1 MIWDP
6 EHECA
11 DRAELARLQLERLR
25 AVVARLYARV
35 PFYRQRLAG
44 AGLDPEAISTLED
57 LRRLPLTGKDDLR
70 RLYPFGLFA
79 TDPGEPVELHCSS
92 GTTGTATLV
101 GYTRT
106 DLEVWAEVMARTLA
120 AGGVRPGDLVHNAY
134 GYGLFTGGLGFHY
147 GALRLGAR
155 VLPISSGQTSR
166 QVRLL
171 RELGATVLAA
181 TPSYALHLA
190 EAVEE
195 AGVGRLPLRVGLL
208 GAEPWSEGMRAEIER
223 RLGLAA
229 VDVYG
234 LSEVI
239 GPGVACECAEGRQ
252 GLHINEDHFLAEVV
266 DPDSG
271 EVLPE
276 GETGELV
283 LSTLTKEATPLLRYR
298 TGDLTALTREPCRC
312 GRSFARMARVRGR
325 VDDML
330 VVRGVNVFPAD
341 VEAVLTSFGEL
352 APAYQ
357 LIVDRHRA
365 LDELEVQVEARE
377 WVTPAA
383 AESLGARVAVAIRDQ
398 LGLRAHI
405 TVLPPKHLPRSEG
418 KALRVVD
425 RRGLKE
431 GARR

>member
-1 MIWDP
+1 
-6 EHECA
+6 
-11 DRAELARLQLERLR
+11 
-25 AVVARLYARV
+25 
-35 PFYRQRLAG
+35 
-44 AGLDPEAISTLED
+44 
-57 LRRLPLTGKDDLR
+57 
-70 RLYPFGLFA
+70 
-79 TDPGEPVELHCSS
+79 
-92 GTTGTATLV
+92 
-101 GYTRT
+101 
-106 DLEVWAEVMARTLA
+106 
-120 AGGVRPGDLVHNAY
+120 
-134 GYGLFTGGLGFHY
+134 
-147 GALRLGAR
+147 
-155 VLPISSGQTSR
+155 
-166 QVRLL
+166 
-171 RELGATVLAA
+171 
-181 TPSYALHLA
+181 
-190 EAVEE
+190 
-195 AGVGRLPLRVGLL
+195 
-208 GAEPWSEGMRAEIER
+208 
-223 RLGLAA
+223 
-229 VDVYG
+229 
-234 LSEVI
+234 
-239 GPGVACECAEGRQ
+239 VACECAEGRQ

-276 GETGELV
+276 GKTGELV

-383 AESLGARVAVAIRDQ
+383 AESLGTRVAAAIRDQ